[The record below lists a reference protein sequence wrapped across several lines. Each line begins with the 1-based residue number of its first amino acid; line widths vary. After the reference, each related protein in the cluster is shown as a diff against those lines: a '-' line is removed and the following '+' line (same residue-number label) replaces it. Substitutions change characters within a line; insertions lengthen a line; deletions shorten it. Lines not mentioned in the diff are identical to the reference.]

1 MTRALLLIILLS
13 CSLSLFGQS
22 FGDSRF
28 KQNFNKADAH
38 IYNGAYLQ
46 ALPIVE
52 ELHSIDSSIA
62 NINYMLGLCHLN
74 GTKKYDKAIYYLEK
88 ASKDVSQDYR
98 ETDFRE
104 KKAPGITY
112 LYLGRA
118 YHYLNQFERAVSNYY
133 NYRSFIDVAD
143 IETYN
148 KVRMVIKHAENAID
162 LVQTPVKVEM
172 NNLGPTVN
180 SSFPE
185 YSPVISA
192 DGQSLIFTSRRPGGS
207 RDVKDKDGQ
216 YFEDIYVSLKQSAGT
231 WSRPQLLAGGITS
244 SGHQAAIGLSPDGQ
258 TLFVY
263 KDDNGLGDI
272 YQSELKDN
280 VWSVPVK
287 MGSDINTTSWETHAT
302 VSADGE
308 MLLFTSN
315 RAGGFGGRDIWYCKR
330 LPDGTWGLAQ
340 NVGGVINTQYDEE
353 SPFLG
358 FDGKTLFFSSQG
370 HTSMGGFDIFRSELD
385 NGVWHEAKNLG
396 FPINTSEDDV
406 FFVLSADG
414 RTAYL
419 SSRREG
425 GLGETDIYSLQVEVQ
440 QADEKAVVQGELKV
454 PSNDFL
460 NQKALVSVADA
471 SGRSVGNF
479 RPNRNTGRYILIVNP
494 SESYSVT
501 YTLEGFQPVTR
512 DLVVSKEMAYG
523 KLGRSI
529 ELDPV
534 VFGDESTAAAKESIV
549 ESDGAQNQPQD
560 SAPNHEAMARLE
572 QARLMKEAELE
583 AVRLDSILAQV
594 FAREQ
599 EADRLEDLAEA
610 KREEEAASQ
619 KRAEEEAAQRMA
631 DEEKTR
637 EIRQAREAAAREAAV
652 KQAIIDAEQRAQI
665 EAESKQ
671 MPQVSPER
679 IDESITVVE
688 HSSQQESPVVPHVIE
703 AIAEMSEKSKTEN
716 EPVQAVSP
724 SEDSLNGGAASGNKG
739 AEQDTVASVQTEE
752 AMKRAALLKRLEE
765 LKRKKREMEQGFVQ
779 EPIAKSDDLES
790 SDSQAEDEKVLS
802 EAEARTKAEEERLKA
817 DAAQAATE
825 QQELI
830 EAQTKAEE
838 ERLAVAAFEAKE
850 QQEREL
856 SEAKVQ
862 AEAEEK
868 VKADEE
874 IAMAEATRASK
885 EQQERESA
893 EANARAEAGDKAKAE
908 EERLAV
914 AAFEAKEQQERE
926 SAEANARA
934 EAEKVKAEEEIA
946 KVDAMRAAKEQQERE
961 MAEANARAEAEV
973 KAKAEEER
981 LKAEADFAAKQ
992 QQERQLAEAK
1002 AQAEAEEKAKAEEER
1017 LKVEAEFAAKELQER
1032 QLAEAKARAEAE
1044 EKVKAEE
1051 ERLKTEAEFAAKEQ
1065 QERQLAEAKSQAES
1079 EARAKAE
1086 EERLRA
1092 VVAFE
1097 AKERQERELAVAKA
1111 REEAEEKAKAEEERV
1126 KAEAARAAK
1135 ELQERELAERRAKE
1149 LAIAKAK
1156 ADEQLVVAEKARQ
1169 EQERKA
1175 REAAAREK
1183 AVQVQKVQQGQ
1194 NQKTAVK
1201 APQSEEEIRGM
1212 IEMNRNLMAENEDLR
1227 QQLRMMNAKLDLI
1240 LAELKR
1246 QNDNVELPVESYSEE
1261 AATALNE
1268 GKKLILQNILFDY
1281 NKARLRGSSEKELDK
1296 LATFLLEQKDIK
1308 LTVAGHTD
1316 AIGDP
1321 AYNLRLSRARA
1332 EAVVAYLVSKGV
1344 SASRL
1349 KSVGYG
1355 QTRPIARNLSADG
1368 QDNPLGRQMN
1378 RRIEIS
1384 VTAGDAEL
1392 IEVREKVI
1400 SEELQPDR

>member
-1 MTRALLLIILLS
+1 MTRALLLISLLF
-13 CSLSLFGQS
+13 CSLSLLGQS

-74 GTKKYDKAIYYLEK
+74 GSKKYDKAIYYLEK

-258 TLFVY
+258 TLFIY

-280 VWSVPVK
+280 VWSVPLK

-385 NGVWHEAKNLG
+385 NGVWQEAKNLG

-534 VFGDESTAAAKESIV
+534 VFGEESTAAAKESIV

-637 EIRQAREAAAREAAV
+637 EIRQAREAAAREAAA

-790 SDSQAEDEKVLS
+790 SDSQAEDAKVLS

-817 DAAQAATE
+817 DAAQAARE
-825 QQELI
+825 QEELI

-838 ERLAVAAFEAKE
+838 DRLAVAAFEAKE

-856 SEAKVQ
+856 SEAKAQ

-908 EERLAV
+908 EERLRAE
-914 AAFEAKEQQERE
+914 AAFKAKEQQERE
-926 SAEANARA
+926 S
-934 EAEKVKAEEEIA
+934 
-946 KVDAMRAAKEQQERE
+946 
-961 MAEANARAEAEV
+961 AEANARAEAEV

-1002 AQAEAEEKAKAEEER
+1002 AQAEAEEKAKVEEER
-1017 LKVEAEFAAKELQER
+1017 LKA
-1032 QLAEAKARAEAE
+1032 
-1044 EKVKAEE
+1044 
-1051 ERLKTEAEFAAKEQ
+1051 EAEFAAKEQ

-1092 VVAFE
+1092 VAAFE

-1111 REEAEEKAKAEEERV
+1111 REEAEEKAKAEEESA

-1246 QNDNVELPVESYSEE
+1246 QNDNVELPVESYSDE
-1261 AATALNE
+1261 AAIALNE

-1296 LATFLLEQKDIK
+1296 LAAFLLEHKDIK

-1344 SASRL
+1344 SATRL